1 MDRKSWLDDETQTP
15 LIDTYAQ
22 QLSSFIDAL
31 ADGKVDETEVRAQ
44 EERVVALMKEV
55 EPQLD
60 DTMHAGVTQLL
71 CELTAYN
78 MMQML
83 QTMHAARPKTQFQ
96 G

>member
-15 LIDTYAQ
+15 LIDTYAK
-22 QLSSFIDAL
+22 QLGSFIDAM
-31 ADGKVDETEVRAQ
+31 ADGKVDEMEVRSQ

-60 DTMHAGVTQLL
+60 DKTHASVTQLL

-83 QTMHAARPKTQFQ
+83 QSMHAARPKTQFQ